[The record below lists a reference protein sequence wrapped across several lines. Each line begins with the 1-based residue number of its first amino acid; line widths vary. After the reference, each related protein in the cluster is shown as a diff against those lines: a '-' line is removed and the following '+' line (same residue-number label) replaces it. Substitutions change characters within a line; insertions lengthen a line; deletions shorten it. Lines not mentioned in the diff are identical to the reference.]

1 MLVMLVDGK
10 AGGAIS
16 SNPSP
21 VSHKHAH
28 TETPVEYS
36 GIADIL

>member
-10 AGGAIS
+10 AGAAIS

-21 VSHKHAH
+21 VKHAH
-28 TETPVEYS
+28 TENPVEYS
-36 GIADIL
+36 GTADIL